1 MPPARKKIYDL
12 QFIELNLMIG
22 SIVTALSHT
31 WTQVKVFLRYKKHKQ
46 LFYIIV
52 HMESKEEKK
61 KNSEVFCH

>member
-1 MPPARKKIYDL
+1 
-12 QFIELNLMIG
+12 MIG